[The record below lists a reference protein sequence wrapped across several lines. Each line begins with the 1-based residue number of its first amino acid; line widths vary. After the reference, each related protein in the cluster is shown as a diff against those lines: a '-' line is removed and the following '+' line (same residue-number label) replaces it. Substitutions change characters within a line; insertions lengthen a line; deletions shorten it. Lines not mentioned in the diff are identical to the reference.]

1 MDDINKIKPELS
13 KIKKDKHFRIPDGY
27 FDDFS
32 VRLGE
37 RIHRESDAGFY
48 ERYILT
54 LKPYLAIAA
63 LFIGMI
69 ILGKITYNVLYKG
82 NISYELNNDEI
93 AQLIEEDIY
102 YFSEEL
108 IIDIVYQNDN
118 QARDESINSESDNST
133 NEIIDYLIDED
144 IDVFDII
151 EAL

>member
-69 ILGKITYNVLYKG
+69 IPIVTVPKVS
-82 NISYELNNDEI
+82 ISPEPKSLSADT
-93 AQLIEEDIY
+93 
-102 YFSEEL
+102 FSMKRF
-108 IIDIVYQNDN
+108 VVAPVRAGQ
-118 QARDESINSESDNST
+118 
-133 NEIIDYLIDED
+133 
-144 IDVFDII
+144 
-151 EAL
+151 